1 MRATLVWTS
10 LTLVLAAAPAHAE
23 VLSDSIQKDVDAD
36 AWQLEQ
42 SDRIYMISSQADTM
56 APMSFRVGTI
66 NQLQTVQGFGG
77 GFFSDVYADFA
88 PTSWFQIGMSV
99 NYGTI
104 GDPALQNV
112 IAPTAYGQVQILR
125 QDTDGMSLAAAVNLK
140 KIGFGRLTDAHPNS
154 GEVEA
159 QILAS
164 KRIGELSLTANAV
177 FGKSFSVPDSD
188 AELKLSAGY
197 FVLPNLVLGLD
208 TITRYDT
215 SFDGGPSDGTRY
227 IEFTGGGIAT
237 WKPVSKVTLSLLG
250 GVSAPMHAPLNAGA
264 GIGPVGMFQLG
275 YAL

>member
-1 MRATLVWTS
+1 MRSTLWT
-10 LTLVLAAAPAHAE
+10 TLSALLFMAPPAMAE
-23 VLSDSIQKDVDAD
+23 VLTDSIQKDVDAS

-56 APMSFRVGTI
+56 APMSFRVGTV

-77 GFFSDVYADFA
+77 GFQSDVYADFA
-88 PTSWFQIGMSV
+88 PTSWFQIGMSI

-112 IAPTAYGQVQILR
+112 VAPTAYGKVQFLR
-125 QDTDGMSLAAAVNLK
+125 QDVSGVNLAAAVNLK

-159 QILAS
+159 QILID
-164 KRIGELSLTANAV
+164 KRIGDLALTANGV

-227 IEFTGGGIAT
+227 VEFTGGGIAT
-237 WKPVSKVTLSLLG
+237 WKASSLTLSILG
-250 GVSAPMHAPLNAGA
+250 GVSAPMHAPLNAGP
-264 GIGPVGMFQLG
+264 GIGPMGMFQLG